1 MRKLNWLLLLGL
13 LAGCESLTIDSGPE
27 DDDVAAHTQFTAP
40 TYDGDAEAADQE
52 HSRRA
57 REIYLGG
64 VAALQASPPDVDR
77 AMRDFQLALAADP
90 LFYKAHF
97 KLGICYYLQGKYHL
111 EINEYKLCLATNRN
125 YVPAWL
131 NLGHAYLGIT
141 DHSQSS
147 FQADGLDPERLLKQ
161 VAEVRALDEEFGDDF
176 TLFAAVECDIRSDGA
191 LDYEED
197 VLAELDYLIVSLHSG
212 FVDDREKMT
221 RRAIKAIEH
230 PRSRIF
236 AHPTGRLLLKREPY
250 PIDLGKVI
258 DAAAANDVAIE
269 FNCHPM
275 RLDMD
280 WTWWQRARDAGVHCS
295 LNPDAHSLPM
305 FDYVDLGVGFAR
317 KGWLRADDIIN
328 CWDTQRLRDFFA
340 G

>member
-131 NLGHAYLGIT
+131 NLGHAYLVM
-141 DHSQSS
+141 DQLEEARDAYQHV
-147 FQADGLDPERLLKQ
+147 LDLQPSHAVALYNKALVDFDLGNESEALRLF
-161 VAEVRALDEEFGDDF
+161 RAFLE
-176 TLFAAVECDIRSDGA
+176 
-191 LDYEED
+191 
-197 VLAELDYLIVSLHSG
+197 
-212 FVDDREKMT
+212 VDDGDGEM
-221 RRAIKAIEH
+221 
-230 PRSRIF
+230 
-236 AHPTGRLLLKREPY
+236 G
-250 PIDLGKVI
+250 
-258 DAAAANDVAIE
+258 
-269 FNCHPM
+269 
-275 RLDMD
+275 
-280 WTWWQRARDAGVHCS
+280 QRARG
-295 LNPDAHSLPM
+295 
-305 FDYVDLGVGFAR
+305 YVQELEHRIATGEG
-317 KGWLRADDIIN
+317 
-328 CWDTQRLRDFFA
+328 
-340 G
+340 